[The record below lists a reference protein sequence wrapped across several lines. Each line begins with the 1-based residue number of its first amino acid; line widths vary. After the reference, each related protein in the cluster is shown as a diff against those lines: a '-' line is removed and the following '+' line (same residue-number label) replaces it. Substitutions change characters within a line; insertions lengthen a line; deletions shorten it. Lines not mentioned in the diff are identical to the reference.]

1 MKKRLEDFGLY
12 NLREAENEEEGFP
25 LKESIGIVFYTNN
38 ECRFV
43 GYNLDYP
50 SKYPFSTQINH
61 SRAEQIND
69 DEFAEL
75 TPVIEEL
82 ERIAKGL
89 ITRFDC
95 SPELK
100 AKSPNMKPFIGR
112 INLDAEEKVQV

>member
-1 MKKRLEDFGLY
+1 MARRLEDFGVY
-12 NLREAENEEEGFP
+12 KFREAESESEGFP
-25 LKESIGIVFYTNN
+25 LKKSIGVVFYTNN
-38 ECRFV
+38 ACRFV
-43 GYNLDYP
+43 GYNLDHP

-61 SRAEQIND
+61 LRAEQINN
-69 DEFAEL
+69 DEFTEL

-89 ITRFDC
+89 ITKFDC

-100 AKSPNMKPFIGR
+100 AKAPNMKPFIGR